1 MKNFT
6 LLILLNLLCLA
17 VFSQS
22 NIRLNNYWENTYYIN
37 PASIYSEYQFV
48 ASSAFRRQWIG
59 FPGSPD
65 FPGAP
70 KTEYLTFAARLY
82 TNATQNDQIGQIGVK
97 VYHDIIGYTEFISIS
112 PSASRS
118 FRLNTKWLMNLG
130 FAYKIQYISFD
141 FTKATFE
148 SEKEDLLIFTDETI
162 WSDSDF
168 DVGVEFVSNSFLLGA
183 AIQNLR
189 TFWNDNLLQTNS
201 NFVYGMYRRECDNN
215 FDLLLGACF
224 IKNENVYQGE
234 FTASGIIKTQKLPV
248 FQLGA
253 FYRTKKE
260 FGALMGIDLNE
271 QVRFAFS
278 YDYHVGDISHSSFGT
293 PEVMLIWKF
302 SKIKDCECEDFF
314 KR

>member
-48 ASSAFRRQWIG
+48 ASGAYRKQWIG
-59 FPGSPD
+59 FK
-65 FPGAP
+65 GAP
-70 KTEYLTFAARLY
+70 ETEYLTFAARLY
-82 TNATQNDQIGQIGVK
+82 TNRTQNNQIGQFGVK

-130 FAYKIQYISFD
+130 AAYKIQNISFD
-141 FTKATFE
+141 FSKATFE

-168 DVGVEFVSNSFLLGA
+168 DVGVEFVNNSFLLGA

-189 TFWNDNLLQTNS
+189 TFWNDSLLQTNS
-201 NFVYGMYRRECDNN
+201 NFVYGMYRFEYGNN
-215 FDLLLGACF
+215 LDLLVGACF

-248 FQLGA
+248 FQIGL
-253 FYRTKKE
+253 FFRTQKE
-260 FGALMGIDLNE
+260 IGALFGLDLFNALRLA
-271 QVRFAFS
+271 VS
-278 YDYHVGDISHSSFGT
+278 YDYHFGDKSHGSFGT
-293 PEVMLIWKF
+293 PEVLLIWKF
-302 SKIKDCECEDFF
+302 GKIRDCECEKLF
-314 KR
+314 K

>member
-59 FPGSPD
+59 FPGSQN

-148 SEKEDLLIFTDETI
+148 SEKEDLSTI
-162 WSDSDF
+162 ESKRRGHNW
-168 DVGVEFVSNSFLLGA
+168 DVGVEFVNNSFLLGA
-183 AIQNLR
+183 AIQNLWAFR
-189 TFWNDNLLQTNS
+189 KDNLLQTNC
-201 NFVYGMYRRECDNN
+201 NFVYGMYRREYGNN
-215 FDLLLGACF
+215 LDLLVGACF

-248 FQLGA
+248 FQLGL
-253 FYRTKKE
+253 FYRTQKE
-260 FGALMGIDLNE
+260 VGALFGLNLSNTCR
-271 QVRFAFS
+271 VAFS
-278 YDYHVGDISHSSFGT
+278 YDYHLDDDIPRRVAGS
-293 PEVMLIWKF
+293 PEVLLICKF
-302 SKIKDCECEDFF
+302 GKIRDCECEKLF
-314 KR
+314 K